1 MGGDKLKR
9 TFLLG
14 MVFVLWLFCTLRFDS
29 LAEENLSDSFGTLK
43 EFISQHGERIVS
55 LEMREVPLSMFL
67 MAISD
72 FTGINFLASHEIE
85 NMTITLKVKNVRV
98 ISLLQQIMDLYSL
111 EIEQIGDNLFVIKKK
126 KEERIVTKVFFLK
139 YAVVPGAKIIEKSKG
154 DVSLTQSDSGIGS
167 SEGGEGGLSGKGL
180 FDALETVLSEKG
192 VAICDPRTNS
202 ILVKDIV
209 SNMPNVEKVIA
220 TLDSPVPQIMISVDM
235 LDVSETVVDKLGIDW
250 SNPLI
255 TLSNW
260 SRTTKFPFLGRNLAF
275 WGDAERTGTLSTV
288 NVGGEG
294 WALNFLRQFGDVR
307 YLARPRIFTLNGETA
322 KISISTDEAIAVN
335 TVFDENRVPVSE
347 EVERYKTGILL
358 EVTPLVN
365 MSTKEITVVVVPKL
379 IETKPSKVKGMY
391 EYRDPEERGIKTVV
405 RVPDG
410 TTIVLGGLIKRVIND
425 TETRLPLLG
434 KWLKYIFG
442 SQNNEKLNR
451 ELLIFI
457 TPKIWDPSNLLV
469 NSRDRSKGYER
480 NKNRLEKMKSELE
493 ILAQMKSELEK
504 FRYR

>member
-1 MGGDKLKR
+1 MKKNL
-9 TFLLG
+9 LLG
-14 MVFVLWLFCTLRFDS
+14 MSLVLCLFCFPIS
-29 LAEENLSDSFGTLK
+29 HALAEENLVNSLK
-43 EFISQHGERIVS
+43 SLEEFVLQPGGRSIS
-55 LEMREVPLSMFL
+55 LEMKEVPLSTFL
-67 MAISD
+67 MSISD

-85 NMTITLKVKNVRV
+85 DMTITLKVKDVSV

-111 EIEQIGDNLFVIKKK
+111 KIEQIEDNLFVIKKK
-126 KEERIVTKVFFLK
+126 EEGKIVTKVFFLK
-139 YAVVPGAKIIEKSKG
+139 YAVVPGAKIIERTKS
-154 DVSLTQSDSGIGS
+154 DVTLTETEEDVGSD
-167 SEGGEGGLSGKGL
+167 EDKGEGGLSGKGL
-180 FDALETVLSEKG
+180 FEALETVLSEKG

-202 ILVKDIV
+202 ILVKDTV

-235 LDVSETVVDKLGIDW
+235 LDVSKTVVDKLGIDW

-260 SRTTKFPFLGRNLAF
+260 SRTTKFPFLGRDISF
-275 WGDAERTGTLSTV
+275 WPGAKQTGTLSTV
-288 NVGGEG
+288 NVGAEG

-347 EVERYKTGILL
+347 EVERYKTGVLL

-365 MSTKEITVVVVPKL
+365 ISTKEITVVVVPKL

-410 TTIVLGGLIKRVIND
+410 ATIVLGGLIKHVMND
-425 TETRLPLLG
+425 TKTRLPLLG

-442 SQNNEKLNR
+442 SQDKETLDR
-451 ELLIFI
+451 ELLIFV
-457 TPKIWDPSNLLV
+457 TPKIWDPSHLLTD
-469 NSRDRSKGYER
+469 SEDGSK
-480 NKNRLEKMKSELE
+480 KNRLE
-493 ILAQMKSELEK
+493 QMKSELEMFNHK
-504 FRYR
+504 